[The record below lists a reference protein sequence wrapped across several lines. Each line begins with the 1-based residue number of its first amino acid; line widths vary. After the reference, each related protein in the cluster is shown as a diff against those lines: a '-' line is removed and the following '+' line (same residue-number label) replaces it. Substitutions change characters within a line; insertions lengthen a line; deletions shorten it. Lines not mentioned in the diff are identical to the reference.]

1 MTDTVWSGGIA
12 VQRRVL
18 ATLVA
23 TLALTLGGGDPQA
36 DRFDVVVLDAGHG
49 GEDFGARGV
58 SGRYEK
64 DLVLDVA
71 RRLSRRLAA
80 RRMRVVMTR
89 EVDEF
94 VPLER
99 RTSLANDADADLFV
113 SIHANAA
120 RSSEPR
126 GIETFFA
133 SLNASDAA
141 AGELAERENR
151 AFASAGASVPAASD
165 PLLAILGDLIA
176 TEHLAGSNE
185 FALLAQKRM
194 ARLDHM
200 PSRGVKQAPF
210 VVLLGVQMPAALVE
224 VGFLTNPRD
233 ETTLGSTE
241 SRDRL
246 AAALAEAVLE
256 FGRRY
261 DARRG
266 IEPGRSLVREDP

>member
-1 MTDTVWSGGIA
+1 VSRLLWGLLLA
-12 VQRRVL
+12 VP
-18 ATLVA
+18 
-23 TLALTLGGGDPQA
+23 LTLGAGDPDA
-36 DRFDVVVLDAGHG
+36 DRFDSVVLDAGHG
-49 GEDFGARGV
+49 GEDRGARG
-58 SGRYEK
+58 SGGLFEK

-71 RRLSRRLAA
+71 KRLARRLEAHGID
-80 RRMRVVMTR
+80 VVMTR
-89 EVDEF
+89 ERDEF

-120 RSSEPR
+120 RNPRPR
-126 GIETFFA
+126 GTETFFA
-133 SLNASDAA
+133 SLDASDEA

-151 AFASAGASVPAASD
+151 AFVRPSGAPAAVTD

-185 FALLAQKRM
+185 FARLAQKQL
-194 ARLDHM
+194 AQANGM

-224 VGFLTNPRD
+224 IGFLTSPTD
-233 ETTLGSTE
+233 EAALRRGET
-241 SRDRL
+241 RDRL
-246 AAALAEAVLE
+246 VASLAQAVLE

-266 IEPGRSLVREDP
+266 VSEDRSLVRKEP

>member
-1 MTDTVWSGGIA
+1 M
-12 VQRRVL
+12 RRLLGVL
-18 ATLVA
+18 LVA
-23 TLALTLGGGDPQA
+23 PLLLGGGDPDA
-36 DRFDVVVLDAGHG
+36 DRFDTVVVDAGHG
-49 GEDFGARGV
+49 GEDHGARSAG
-58 SGRYEK
+58 GLYEK
-64 DLVLDVA
+64 DLVLDLA
-71 RRLSRRLAA
+71 RRLA
-80 RRMRVVMTR
+80 RALGAYGIDVVMTR
-89 EVDEF
+89 DRDEF

-99 RTSLANDADADLFV
+99 RTSLANDAHADLFL

-120 RSSEPR
+120 RSARPR
-126 GIETFFA
+126 GSETFFA
-133 SLNASDAA
+133 SLDASDEA

-151 AFASAGASVPAASD
+151 AFASVPGAPPAASD

-185 FALLAQKRM
+185 FARLAQKRL
-194 ARLDHM
+194 ARADGM

-233 ETTLGSTE
+233 EASLRREGT
-241 SRDRL
+241 RDRL
-246 AAALAEAVLE
+246 VGSLTEAVLE

-266 IEPGRSLVREDP
+266 VAEDRSLVRKGR

>member
-1 MTDTVWSGGIA
+1 V
-12 VQRRVL
+12 RR
-18 ATLVA
+18 TLWGLLPA
-23 TLALTLGGGDPQA
+23 ALLALGAGDPSA
-36 DRFDVVVLDAGHG
+36 DRFDSVVLDAGHG
-49 GEDFGARGV
+49 GEDQGAKG
-58 SGRYEK
+58 SGGLSEK

-71 RRLSRRLAA
+71 RRLARRLAA
-80 RRMRVVMTR
+80 HGIDVVMTR
-89 EVDEF
+89 ERDEF

-120 RSSEPR
+120 RNPGPR
-126 GIETFFA
+126 GTETFFA
-133 SLNASDAA
+133 SLDASDEA

-151 AFASAGASVPAASD
+151 AFARSSAAPPAVTD

-185 FALLAQKRM
+185 FARLAQKQL
-194 ARLDHM
+194 ARANGM

-224 VGFLTNPRD
+224 IGFLTSPTD
-233 ETTLGSTE
+233 E
-241 SRDRL
+241 
-246 AAALAEAVLE
+246 AALRRADTREALVASLTKAVLE

-266 IEPGRSLVREDP
+266 VPEDRSLVRKER

>member
-1 MTDTVWSGGIA
+1 LIPSGWGDIVSRLLWGLLLA
-12 VQRRVL
+12 VP
-18 ATLVA
+18 
-23 TLALTLGGGDPQA
+23 LTLGAGDPDA
-36 DRFDVVVLDAGHG
+36 DRFDSVVLDAGHG
-49 GEDFGARGV
+49 GEDRGARG
-58 SGRYEK
+58 SGGLSEK

-71 RRLSRRLAA
+71 KRLARRLEAHGID
-80 RRMRVVMTR
+80 VVMTR
-89 EVDEF
+89 ERDEF

-120 RSSEPR
+120 RNPRPR
-126 GIETFFA
+126 GTETFFA
-133 SLNASDAA
+133 SLDASDEA

-151 AFASAGASVPAASD
+151 AFVRPSGAPAAVTD

-185 FALLAQKRM
+185 FARLAQKQL
-194 ARLDHM
+194 AQANGM

-224 VGFLTNPRD
+224 IGFLTSPTD
-233 ETTLGSTE
+233 EAALRRGET
-241 SRDRL
+241 RDRL
-246 AAALAEAVLE
+246 VASITQAVLE

-266 IEPGRSLVREDP
+266 VSEDRSLVRKEP